1 VVNPSAAGFLTV
13 YPSGQ
18 PLPLASNLNFVAG
31 ETIPNMVMVPVGP
44 NNTVAI
50 YNGSSGTVDV
60 IADTLG
66 YYN

>member
-1 VVNPSAAGFLTV
+1 
-13 YPSGQ
+13 
-18 PLPLASNLNFVAG
+18 VAG